1 MVPESIQSSFCWIE
15 NKISFHFIVKTKT
28 AIWTF
33 EKEQQQKK
41 KHLNLI
47 TNHFK
52 LWNFNSRGSPVN
64 DDKINF
70 GSDKKSSLLSEMC
83 GEIFL
88 KYNI

>member
-41 KHLNLI
+41 KTFELDYQSFQI
-47 TNHFK
+47 MKF
-52 LWNFNSRGSPVN
+52 
-64 DDKINF
+64 
-70 GSDKKSSLLSEMC
+70 
-83 GEIFL
+83 
-88 KYNI
+88 